1 MEQYFSGIAVILK
14 RRNSLSMKL
23 NISIIV
29 FLLLLL
35 IIEYSRVFPAS
46 TLNPFFLVA
55 GILTTIPVVV
65 NAVRALLH
73 KQISVDLLAS
83 IALVVSMI
91 KGEWVSVGFINLMIT
106 SARIF
111 GEYTDGKAKTAI
123 KSLLK
128 LRPEQVR
135 VKIGEQLITKQ
146 IVEIQI
152 GDIVVVEL
160 GERVPIDG
168 SVIQGEGSIDQSSLT
183 GESLPVEKKVGDSML
198 SSTLVVSGS
207 FLILTEHIGKDTT
220 FEKII
225 ALVEQAQ
232 LKKGSIQTV
241 ANTFASWYI
250 VITFV
255 ASITLYIIT
264 RNTDLVLS
272 VLLVTCADDI
282 AIAVPM
288 AFFAAIAYAAKRGII
303 IKGGNYLEG
312 LTRVTTLVVD
322 KTGTLTKGNIRVH
335 SISGQN
341 GFTEERVLELAVI
354 AASMSQHPISKAV
367 VRYANEKHT
376 TVPTAEHF
384 DEHPGK
390 GVMAVFQ
397 NQHIVLGNLKLL
409 EEEKVSIS
417 DDQLEQYSKKSSDG
431 FSVLFVGL
439 DSVCIGYIALAD
451 EIRPEIVHVV
461 DSLKNL
467 GIRDIV
473 MLTGDNDQVA
483 SRVMKETGITEYHA
497 NLLPEEKVS
506 YIQSHKDGKQYIAMV
521 GDGVN
526 DAAALAVSDI
536 GIAMGSIGSD
546 AAIESADIALMHD
559 NLVKIPEAI
568 MIGRHVMKIA
578 RQNFVIWGIVN
589 TIGLIL
595 VFSHIIGPSGAAAY
609 NFITDFFPL
618 LNSMRLFRRQHFDR
632 VIG

>member
-1 MEQYFSGIAVILK
+1 MEQYLSGIAVILK

-29 FLLLLL
+29 FLLFLL
-35 IIEYSRVFPAS
+35 IIQYSRVFPAS
-46 TLNPFFLVA
+46 SLNPIFLVA
-55 GILTTIPVVV
+55 GILTTIPVVI
-65 NAVRALLH
+65 NAVRALAH

-91 KGEWVSVGFINLMIT
+91 QGEWISVGFINLMIT

-198 SSTLVVSGS
+198 SSALVVSGS

-232 LKKGSIQTV
+232 LKKGTIQTI

-250 VITFV
+250 VLTCIV
-255 ASITLYIIT
+255 AITLYIVT

-322 KTGTLTKGNIRVH
+322 KTGTLTKGNIRVQ
-335 SISGQN
+335 SIGTTN
-341 GFTEERVLELAVI
+341 GFTEERVVELAAM

-376 TVPTAEHF
+376 VVPTPQHF
-384 DEHPGK
+384 DEHAGK
-390 GVMAVFQ
+390 GVTAVFQ

-417 DDQLEQYSKKSSDG
+417 GDQLERYRQKSSDG

-451 EIRPEIVHVV
+451 EIRSETTHIV
-461 DSLKNL
+461 DSLKKL
-467 GIRDIV
+467 GIRDII

-483 SRVMKETGITEYHA
+483 SRVMKETGVTEYHA

-506 YIQSHKDGKQYIAMV
+506 FIQSHKDKKQYIAMV

-568 MIGRHVMKIA
+568 MIGRHVMRIA

-589 TIGLIL
+589 AIGLIL
-595 VFSHIIGPSGAAAY
+595 VFSHVIGPSGAAAY

-618 LNSMRLFRRQHFDR
+618 LNSMRLFRRQYFDR

>member
-1 MEQYFSGIAVILK
+1 MEQYLPRITGILK

-23 NISIIV
+23 NIAIIV

-35 IIEYSRVFPAS
+35 TIQYSGVFSPS
-46 TLNPFFLVA
+46 TLNSLFLVA

-65 NAVRALLH
+65 NAVRALAR

-91 KGEWVSVGFINLMIT
+91 KGEWISVGFINLMIT

-135 VKIGEQLITKQ
+135 VKIGDQLVTKQ

-152 GDIVVVEL
+152 GDIVVVKL

-168 SVIQGEGSIDQSSLT
+168 KVVQGEGSIDQSSLT
-183 GESLPVEKKVGDSML
+183 GESLPVEKKVGDSIL

-207 FLILTEHIGKDTT
+207 FFVVTEHIGKDTT

-232 LKKGSIQTV
+232 LKKGSIQTI

-250 VITFV
+250 IITFV
-255 ASITLYIIT
+255 TAITLYLVT
-264 RNTDLVLS
+264 QNTNLVLS

-282 AIAVPM
+282 AIAIPM

-312 LTRVTTLVVD
+312 LTKVTTLVVD
-322 KTGTLTKGNIRVH
+322 KTGTLTKGNIQVQ
-335 SISGQN
+335 SIRSQN
-341 GFTEERVLELAVI
+341 GFTEERTLMYAAI

-367 VRYANEKHT
+367 VRYANEKHIT
-376 TVPTAEHF
+376 IPTPQHV
-384 DEHPGK
+384 DEYPGK
-390 GVMAVFQ
+390 GVMVVYEK
-397 NQHIVLGNLKLL
+397 QHILLGNRKLQ
-409 EEEKVSIS
+409 EEKNVSITYE
-417 DDQLEQYSKKSSDG
+417 QLQQYRKNSNDG
-431 FSVLFVGL
+431 FSVLFVSL

-451 EIRPEIVHVV
+451 EIRPETNHVINT
-461 DSLKNL
+461 LKKL
-467 GIRDIV
+467 GVNEIV
-473 MLTGDNDQVA
+473 MLTGDNEHVA
-483 SRVMKETGITEYHA
+483 SRVSRETGVTSYRAE
-497 NLLPEEKVS
+497 LLPEEKVS
-506 YIQSHKDGKQYIAMV
+506 YIQSRKDKNQYVAMV

-536 GIAMGSIGSD
+536 GIAMGSIGTDS
-546 AAIESADIALMHD
+546 AIESADIALMHD
-559 NLVKIPEAI
+559 NLEKIPEAI
-568 MIGRHVMKIA
+568 LIGRHVMRIA
-578 RQNFVIWGIVN
+578 RQNFLIWGIVN
-589 TIGLIL
+589 AIGLLL
-595 VFSHIIGPSGAAAY
+595 VFGHIIGPSGAAAY

-618 LNSMRLFRRQHFDR
+618 LNSMRLFRRQHLDR